1 MRNKFPRRPL
11 SGNPLNREVAVGAMY
26 APIAS
31 QSMHFM
37 LQVVRIFYIYYLVIK
52 LSYSLLQPIRGCEV
66 VKKKGGAYEAHH
78 FGTCGNGDNGGY
90 GGG

>member
-1 MRNKFPRRPL
+1 
-11 SGNPLNREVAVGAMY
+11 
-26 APIAS
+26 
-31 QSMHFM
+31 M
-37 LQVVRIFYIYYLVIK
+37 LQVVRIFYIYYLAIK

-78 FGTCGNGDNGGY
+78 FVTRGNDDNGGS